1 MTTKLLSCAIVT
13 SYEFSFRE
21 DDLNRE
27 NKTKALKDCIYRKR
41 GRRGLGFWRTT
52 CLHPKASEDSFLSTF
67 CPRAV
72 LFFGK

>member
-21 DDLNRE
+21 DDPNCE
-27 NKTKALKDCIYRKR
+27 NKTKALKDCIYRKK
-41 GRRGLGFWRTT
+41 GRRELGFWQAT
-52 CLHPKASEDSFLSTF
+52 CSHPRASEDSFLSTF